1 MADVNWV
8 EPTLKANM
16 GKRPDF
22 QAECDRRKTWGCCWD
37 GGTQCRKQDLL
48 DDADMVYD
56 AYYQK
61 MATNGPNPTH
71 CDFGGSAI
79 LYQ

>member
-1 MADVNWV
+1 MRLNF
-8 EPTLKANM
+8 
-16 GKRPDF
+16 GF

-61 MATNGPNPTH
+61 MATDGPNSQH

-79 LYQ
+79 LHQ